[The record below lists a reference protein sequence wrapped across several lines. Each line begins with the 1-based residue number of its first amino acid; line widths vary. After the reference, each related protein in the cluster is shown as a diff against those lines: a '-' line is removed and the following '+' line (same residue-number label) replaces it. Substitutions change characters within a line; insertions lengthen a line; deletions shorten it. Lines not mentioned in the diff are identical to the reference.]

1 MRNSVYKVLT
11 AIILLG
17 LLIPVAIPQ
26 GTVQADGSVTSVT
39 LIWFKN
45 STGGACGDTGT
56 PLYIKSGGIV
66 TCNVTVNVTENG
78 TYCSALNLYSGSTL
92 VKQILAACCRN
103 ITAPSEYVTF
113 DYMMPSASELPAGS
127 YTAKV
132 AVGPY
137 LGATVE
143 SNAGTIIIDN
153 TAPTAPTLAS
163 PANGAYSSTAT
174 PTFQWTTVSDAAY
187 YTLVIDGTDNRTCL
201 TGYTATP
208 SAAMTKASHTWTVKS
223 LDAAGNSTTA
233 AETRTICI
241 DTDAPS
247 APSNSS
253 WPGDGLTFTYSPTCN
268 WTASTDTS
276 TCTII
281 RYVVETS
288 TSSSQWDATTVVD
301 NVTVGTNSYTRNAVL
316 PAGTYYWRVRAYD
329 SVGNLS
335 SFSDTKSYTIAAG
348 CTSFTISL
356 NPGWNLISLP
366 LTPDKNINDTI
377 FNSSDNMTYCVDSIY
392 TLSYPS
398 ACSGSPSWAY
408 WSPDRGAIMSY
419 WDPCKAYWIYARAN
433 CSFTVTGT
441 PCIQTVRTAIPTP
454 PTCNYCYSSAYP
466 DGWNLLGFKSCQ
478 PMKASDYLSNL
489 TAGSSTAWSSLWR
502 WAGTWV
508 QVQPTD
514 NLVPGTGY
522 YIRMNASGSVIP
534 PCY

>member
-1 MRNSVYKVLT
+1 VRNSVYKVLT

-26 GTVQADGSVTSVT
+26 GTASADNPSVT
-39 LIWFKN
+39 LDFFKKLNLCNDN
-45 STGGACGDTGT
+45 STTIYVQSNETIG
-56 PLYIKSGGIV
+56 
-66 TCNVTVNVTENG
+66 CNVTVSGYTG
-78 TYCSALNLYSGSTL
+78 TAAYAKLQFYISGSWVDEATAT
-92 VKQILAACCRN
+92 IS
-103 ITAPSEYVTF
+103 APSGATKMTF
-113 DYMMPSASELPAGS
+113 LFTIPSGLSAGS
-127 YTAKV
+127 YQVRVGV
-132 AVGPY
+132 ADSGLNFAY
-137 LGATVE
+137 SG
-143 SNAGTIIIDN
+143 NGTIIIDN

-174 PTFQWTTVSDAAY
+174 PTFQWNTVSDATY
-187 YTLVIDGTDNRTCL
+187 YTLVIDGTDNQTCL
-201 TGYTATP
+201 TGNTATP

-253 WPGDGLTFTYSPTCN
+253 WPGDGLTFNYSPTCN
-268 WTASTDTS
+268 WTVSTDTS

-329 SVGNLS
+329 SVGNWSTFS
-335 SFSDTKSYTIAAG
+335 STKSYTIAAG

-366 LTPDKNINDTI
+366 LTPTSTVVTDVLGANVVSKMYT
-377 FNSSDNMTYCVDSIY
+377 SGGIY
-392 TLSYPS
+392 YLNYG
-398 ACSGSPSWAY
+398 SGSSAAPGWK
-408 WSPDRGAIMSY
+408 WWTPDRGLNMTTAEAG
-419 WDPCKAYWIYARAN
+419 KAYWIN
-433 CSFTVTGT
+433 VTDSCSFTVTGT
-441 PCIQTVRTAIPTP
+441 PCGMVPGAIPTP
-454 PTCNYCYSSAYP
+454 VSYPLYYSSAYP
-466 DGWNLLGFKSCQ
+466 DGWNMLGFKSCQ
-478 PMKASDYLSNL
+478 PMKASAYLSNL
-489 TAGSSTAWSSLWR
+489 TTGSSTAWSSLWR

-508 QVQPTD
+508 QVQPD
-514 NLVPGTGY
+514 DDLVPGTGY